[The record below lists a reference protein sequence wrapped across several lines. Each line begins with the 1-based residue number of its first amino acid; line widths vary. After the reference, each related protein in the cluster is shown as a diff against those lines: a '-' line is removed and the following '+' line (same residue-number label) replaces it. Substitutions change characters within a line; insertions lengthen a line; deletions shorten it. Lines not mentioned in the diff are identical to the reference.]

1 VRLDGTRQTNKTA
14 RNYEKECV
22 VKLIGGEYLH
32 ATSNL
37 FINIEFIMF
46 LVIYQLTISRIFK
59 TGCQI
64 KLR

>member
-1 VRLDGTRQTNKTA
+1 MRGEVDWSRILTRNI
-14 RNYEKECV
+14 Y
-22 VKLIGGEYLH
+22 
-32 ATSNL
+32 NL